1 MWGQVMMW
9 VPVAERLPK
18 PFERVWIKTDTNK
31 QTTGFVNSHGEWAIN
46 CPKIAAEQPAVVS
59 WRE

>member
-1 MWGQVMMW
+1 MVWIPIV
-9 VPVAERLPK
+9 ERLPK

-31 QTTGFVNSHGEWAIN
+31 QTTGFVNCRGEWAIN
-46 CPKIAAEQPAVVS
+46 CPRIAAEHPVVVS

>member
-1 MWGQVMMW
+1 MVW
-9 VPVAERLPK
+9 VPVVERLPK

-31 QTTGFVNSHGEWAIN
+31 QTTGFVNCRGEWAIN
-46 CPKIAAEQPAVVS
+46 CPRIVAEHPAVFS